1 MKIFGIEFKFNGFDI
16 WHTGNFDP
24 NTKVNKSGDT
34 ITGPL
39 NVNNALSVNG
49 YRLAYLPSNNP
60 ENGALNPLW
69 YALRI
74 GKKIYTDEEF
84 STGTNS
90 VSVYNNSGG
99 TGVSITRVDMTSAP
113 NKSGKVL
120 EIRHNGA
127 VTSPTYGGFYQSI
140 NSRVNGIFAQ
150 VFKAKL
156 PVGYALNT
164 ASNSQGT
171 NSTEYW
177 LTNNVGTGKWE
188 TYARIVLCGNTGTF
202 SSGGHV
208 YISGSPAPT
217 AENNL
222 VWHLASCTL
231 YDLTDL
237 KEMNADTATKLQ
249 TARTINGVSFDGST
263 DITITAAPTAHEH
276 DGRYYTE
283 TESDARFAPAV
294 HTHTKSQITDMPT
307 ALSQFTNDIGAGGGV
322 KITTSS
328 IAPTSPSPGDFWYK
342 EI

>member
-39 NVNNALSVNG
+39 NVNNAFSVNG

-99 TGVSITRVDMTSAP
+99 TGVSITRIDMTSAP

-140 NSRVNGIFAQ
+140 NSRVNGVFAQ

-202 SSGGHV
+202 SNGGHV
-208 YISGSPAPT
+208 YISGSPAPA
-217 AENNL
+217 AESNL
-222 VWHLASCTL
+222 VWYLASCTL

-237 KEMNADTATKLQ
+237 KD
-249 TARTINGVSFDGST
+249 
-263 DITITAAPTAHEH
+263 
-276 DGRYYTE
+276 RYYTDA
-283 TESDARFAPAV
+283 ESDARFAPMI
-294 HTHTKSQITDMPT
+294 HTHTKDQVTDMPT